1 MPTIARAVF
10 PALGTGAVILV
21 SDQAGLAAAHRAV
34 AAEVD
39 AIDRACSRFR
49 PDSELSA
56 INAARGQMV
65 AVSSLLFEAL
75 EVALRA
81 ARLTDGDVTPTVG
94 EAIGLLGYDRDFAA
108 IPESGQRPVRI
119 AAVPGWRL
127 LRLDRDRDRG
137 NALVQVP
144 AGVRLDLGATAKAL
158 AADRAAARASEAS
171 SCGVLVSLGGDIATA
186 GAPPDGGWAVRVTDW
201 HASRPDAEGDR
212 EGDAEGDGE
221 GDGETIRI
229 HDGALATSSTTVR
242 RWARGGE
249 QLHHIIDPGTGGP
262 AAVVWRTVSVAA
274 ATCFDANTA
283 ATAALIRGERS
294 PAWLGSLGLPARLV
308 HPDGQVVR
316 VGGWPAPQW
325 EAQWEGQWEE
335 GGTAA

>member
-1 MPTIARAVF
+1 MATIGRAIF
-10 PALGTGAVILV
+10 PALGTGAVVLV

-56 INAARGQMV
+56 INAARGQTV

-94 EAIGLLGYDRDFAA
+94 EAISLLGYDRDFAA

-119 AAVPGWRL
+119 AAVPGWRR
-127 LRLDRDRDRG
+127 LRLSRDRDRG

-171 SCGVLVSLGGDIATA
+171 GCGVLVSLGGDIATA

-201 HASRPDAEGDR
+201 HASRPDA
-212 EGDAEGDGE
+212 E

-274 ATCFDANTA
+274 ATCVDANTA

-294 PAWLGSLGLPARLV
+294 PAWLGTLGLPARLV
-308 HPDGQVVR
+308 RPDGQVVR

-325 EAQWEGQWEE
+325 EE